1 MLISSLPVLTVNDL
15 LKGDLQLASPP
26 SVYFALKTIIDDPTK
41 APKDAAFVIEDDA
54 ALAAKLLKIV
64 NSAYFGFPS
73 QIASIAKAITLIGS
87 RELQNLVLGAI
98 IVERFSDLPGQTF
111 SIHDFWARNLRSALL
126 AREFDTHLGKK
137 YAESAFLCGLIHNIG
152 QLLFYRRIPVLARE
166 VDLLLQSK
174 VQADAL
180 DEVRIEQRV
189 IGFDHY
195 EAGAEL
201 CRLWKLPEVII
212 ETIRLHAFPDHTGP
226 YADIAAIVRLSNYF
240 GEMGNPYDAVIANG
254 LNLSAEQ
261 IGLIIDKTNEEFEAI
276 FKLFYP
282 AQ

>member
-1 MLISSLPVLTVNDL
+1 
-15 LKGDLQLASPP
+15 
-26 SVYFALKTIIDDPTK
+26 
-41 APKDAAFVIEDDA
+41 
-54 ALAAKLLKIV
+54 
-64 NSAYFGFPS
+64 
-73 QIASIAKAITLIGS
+73 
-87 RELQNLVLGAI
+87 
-98 IVERFSDLPGQTF
+98 
-111 SIHDFWARNLRSALL
+111 
-126 AREFDTHLGKK
+126 
-137 YAESAFLCGLIHNIG
+137 
-152 QLLFYRRIPVLARE
+152 LARE

-240 GEMGNPYDAVIANG
+240 GEMGTPYDAVIANG
-254 LNLSAEQ
+254 LNLSTEQ

-282 AQ
+282 VQ